1 MTPAEPGTVSLADD
15 GPPNHDDRED
25 VASEAGGSEEIRC
38 EEIRCKEIRCKETR
52 REEGS
57 CEAGA
62 RGNVAGT
69 ALV

>member
-25 VASEAGGSEEIRC
+25 VASKAGGCEEIRC